1 MSIFKEKKIS
11 RKIMNGTSSNP
22 LVEEVRRYVILHH
35 DDINLVSTAP
45 YYPRVKGIGGVA
57 GSTVAFDYKKILKDA
72 KHDETFSQAL
82 IRLIDEKGYTDPE
95 VYNKVNIDRRLFSK
109 IRSDKNYKPK
119 KQTAIAFAIAL
130 ELDLQET
137 REFIGKAGYTLTNSI
152 DFDLII
158 RYFIEHKIYDI
169 IEINEVLKEL
179 DQTLLTKELKSDL

>member
-11 RKIMNGTSSNP
+11 RKIMNDTSSNP

-45 YYPRVKGIGGVA
+45 YHPRKTTHSVG
-57 GSTVAFDYKKILKDA
+57 FDYTKILKDA

-119 KQTAIAFAIAL
+119 KQTAIAFAMRWEAKFSMKQCL
-130 ELDLQET
+130 PL
-137 REFIGKAGYTLTNSI
+137 
-152 DFDLII
+152 
-158 RYFIEHKIYDI
+158 
-169 IEINEVLKEL
+169 
-179 DQTLLTKELKSDL
+179 

>member
-1 MSIFKEKKIS
+1 
-11 RKIMNGTSSNP
+11 MNGKSSNP
-22 LVEEVRRYVILHH
+22 LVEAVRQYVILHH
-35 DDINLVSTAP
+35 NDDYMEKAITAP
-45 YYPRVKGIGGVA
+45 YHPRKTTHSVG
-57 GSTVAFDYKKILKDA
+57 FDYTKILKEA

-82 IRLIDEKGYTDPE
+82 FRLIDEKGYTDPE

-169 IEINEVLKEL
+169 TEINMVLKEL
-179 DQTLLTKELKSDL
+179 DQTMLTKELKSDK

>member
-1 MSIFKEKKIS
+1 
-11 RKIMNGTSSNP
+11 MNGTSSNP
-22 LVEEVRRYVILHH
+22 LVEEVRQYVILHH
-35 DDINLVSTAP
+35 DENYMDKAITAP
-45 YYPRVKGIGGVA
+45 YYPREKKHSV
-57 GSTVAFDYKKILKDA
+57 SFDYIRILKDA
-72 KHDETFSQAL
+72 DHDETFSQAL
-82 IRLIDEKGYTDPE
+82 LRLIDERGYTDSQ